1 MKRYLAALGCSL
13 LLAACSV
20 GPEYVRP
27 AAVAEMPAS
36 FKEQPGWKVTVP
48 QAAASLPEQWWE
60 LYQDPQLN
68 ALMLHLNSAN
78 QTIQQAEAQYR
89 QAKALVQSARAGY
102 FPNVG
107 IGASAIRSQRS
118 ANLSSS
124 KSSSSSAAW
133 DFQLPVD
140 LTWELDLWGRIRRS
154 VEAGEASAAAS
165 ADDLA
170 AVRLSMQASL
180 AATYFQLRSLEAQL
194 VVFEETVA
202 SYRKYR
208 DLTSNRYASGI
219 VAKSDLLQA
228 ETQLKTT
235 EAQAVDLELQR
246 AQLEHA
252 LAVLVGVPASQF
264 SLVRDSQLELPPA
277 IPAALPSALLEKR
290 PDVAAAERRMAAANA
305 QIGVARAAWFPTVR
319 LSATAGLESSSISN
333 WLTWPSRFWSM
344 GPSVS
349 QTLFDGGLRSAQS
362 EQARAAYDATVAAY
376 RQTVLTSFQEV
387 EDNLAALRLLE
398 QEAQVQD
405 EAVKAASQTTTVVT
419 NQYRAGVVGYLNVIT
434 AQTTEL
440 NNRKTALGILGRRL
454 VASVQLIKAVGGGW
468 QPDRGNMQV
477 AEKPAGRSSV
487 QPKAN
492 P

>member
-1 MKRYLAALGCSL
+1 MKRYLAALSCCL
-13 LLAACSV
+13 LLSACSV
-20 GPEYVRP
+20 GPAYVRP
-27 AAVAEMPAS
+27 AAVSEMPVN

-48 QAAASLPEQWWE
+48 QAVAPVPEQWWE

-68 ALMLHLNSAN
+68 ALMAHLNVSN

-102 FPNVG
+102 FPTVG
-107 IGASAIRSQRS
+107 LGASAVRSQHS
-118 ANLSSS
+118 ANLTSGA
-124 KSSSSSAAW
+124 KNSSSSAAW
-133 DFQLPVD
+133 DFQLPLD

-170 AVRLSMQASL
+170 AMRLSMQASL
-180 AATYFQLRSLEAQL
+180 AATYFQLRSLEAQQA
-194 VVFEETVA
+194 VFEETVA
-202 SYRKYR
+202 SYRAYR
-208 DLTSNRYASGI
+208 DLTRNRYAGGI

-246 AQLEHA
+246 SQLEHA

-264 SLVRDSQLELPPA
+264 SLARDSRLEPPPM
-277 IPAALPSALLEKR
+277 IPATLPSELLEKR
-290 PDVAAAERRMAAANA
+290 PDIAAAERRMAAANA

-349 QTLFDGGLRSAQS
+349 QTLFDGGLRSSQS

-387 EDNLAALRLLE
+387 EDNLAALRLLG
-398 QEAQVQD
+398 QEAQMQD
-405 EAVKAASQTTTVVT
+405 EAVKAASQTATVVT
-419 NQYRAGVVGYLNVIT
+419 NQYRAGVVGYLNVIS

-440 NNRKTALGILGRRL
+440 NNRKTALAILGRRL

-468 QPDRGNMQV
+468 QQPGG
-477 AEKPAGRSSV
+477 AGDGKQRCNST
-487 QPKAN
+487 ALR
-492 P
+492 